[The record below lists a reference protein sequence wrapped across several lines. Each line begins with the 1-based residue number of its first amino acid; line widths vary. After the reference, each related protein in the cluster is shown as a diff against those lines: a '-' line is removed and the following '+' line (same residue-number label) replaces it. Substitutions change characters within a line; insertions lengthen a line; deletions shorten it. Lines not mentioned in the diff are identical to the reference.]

1 MPTPSTRRVGYS
13 SLVYDTKTQRY
24 RDPQSGRFLG
34 KATQRDITDRDI
46 EKRSA
51 RLQSLA
57 LRAAR
62 GEIDKADA
70 RKLFAQEVKSVHL
83 INAAVSK
90 GGLHQMDNAAYGL
103 VGQQLRKTHY
113 PALDNLFQDF
123 VNGRYTNADGSLN
136 EDAIKRR
143 VDWFAQAGRGTGALV
158 AHKEHQA
165 AGFAWKQNIPDESAE
180 HCDKGERSCV
190 AMTNLERVAIDDVRY
205 LPEGFRVCGPACR
218 CRTNYGKGE
227 VATV

>member
-13 SLVYDTKTQRY
+13 SLVFDTKAQRY
-24 RDPQSGRFLG
+24 RGENGRFLG

-62 GEIDKADA
+62 GEIDKAEA
-70 RKLFAQEVKSVHL
+70 RKLFAQNVKSVHL
-83 INAAVSK
+83 INAAVNK

-103 VGQQLRKTHY
+103 VGQQLCKTHY

-165 AGFAWKQNIPDESAE
+165 ANFTIKWNEPDATAK

-190 AMTNLERVAIDDVRY
+190 AMTDLKRVAIDDTRY
-205 LPEGFRVCGPACR
+205 LPEGFRVCGAECR
-218 CRTNYGKGE
+218 CRTGYGKGE
-227 VATV
+227 LQVE